1 MNAEGEE
8 SNPSNHSPHR
18 TPRSVSCYLWNSF
31 LERYSPSSIPPRCD
45 TQRCQERSTAA
56 LYLLDVR
63 CDVLLDVVLLQC
75 LRSALH
81 GVLLHLLRH
90 VRVFDHCLS
99 VTHGCLQRARN
110 PELGVRS
117 PAARSHARRRS
128 PPSLAAPRPAPAVRP
143 QPRPAA
149 PHSPCPDPLTDAGA
163 ADRRRSEPPTARRAS
178 RTPPLRGPAPSPAS
192 SAPPAR
198 HWPRRRPPSPHWP
211 AGGAPL
217 GFYSGVF
224 FPPGMPRVR
233 VRSHRDG
240 RGGVRAPAAKP
251 ANRAPSIFTLMC
263 LFSARH
269 CLSDRATSDKNL
281 LPTCADIDRVCSK
294 PGSFNERNP
303 SGPALISGSFGTRCH
318 LRTFLTEH
326 ST

>member
-81 GVLLHLLRH
+81 SVLLHLLRH

-128 PPSLAAPRPAPAVRP
+128 PPSLAAPRPAPAVRSP
-143 QPRPAA
+143 PRPAA
-149 PHSPCPDPLTDAGA
+149 PHPPRPDLLQ
-163 ADRRRSEPPTARRAS
+163 RRATAP
-178 RTPPLRGPAPSPAS
+178 RCRGKAACV
-192 SAPPAR
+192 
-198 HWPRRRPPSPHWP
+198 RRWQ
-211 AGGAPL
+211 G
-217 GFYSGVF
+217 
-224 FPPGMPRVR
+224 
-233 VRSHRDG
+233 
-240 RGGVRAPAAKP
+240 
-251 ANRAPSIFTLMC
+251 
-263 LFSARH
+263 
-269 CLSDRATSDKNL
+269 
-281 LPTCADIDRVCSK
+281 PT
-294 PGSFNERNP
+294 
-303 SGPALISGSFGTRCH
+303 
-318 LRTFLTEH
+318 
-326 ST
+326 